1 MEGIEL
7 DERFKGVTV
16 TGTMTL
22 NEFWRQVCHLD
33 GDNWIIA
40 PTVQEVAV
48 PVEVN
53 NDEYEDFDSDIEGS
67 IH

>member
-7 DERFKGVTV
+7 DERFKGVTI

-22 NEFWRQVCHLD
+22 NEFFRQVSELD
-33 GDNWIIA
+33 GDKWIIA
-40 PTVQEVAV
+40 PTVQEIAV
-48 PVEVN
+48 PVEVTK
-53 NDEYEDFDSDIEGS
+53 DDYEDFDSDIEGS